1 MSARWLSRV
10 RLRRDAPAAALAPIL
25 LPTDP
30 DAQAGATHRLLWTLF
45 ADHPERRRD
54 FLWREESRGGLL
66 RPGRASFLVLSARAP
81 ADRHD
86 LFELETKPFEP
97 ALEPGDRLGFS
108 LRANP
113 IVTRADPRTGRPRR
127 HDVVM
132 DRLHA
137 LPKGARADGRLA
149 ATLAAGRAWL
159 ADQGARNGFRLPL
172 NAAGEPVLRVDGYDQ
187 VQVTRGRGQKAIMF
201 SVLDLEG
208 MLEVVAP
215 DSFLEALA
223 RGFGKAK
230 AFGCGL
236 MLIRRA

>member
-1 MSARWLSRV
+1 M
-10 RLRRDAPAAALAPIL
+10 
-25 LPTDP
+25 
-30 DAQAGATHRLLWTLF
+30 
-45 ADHPERRRD
+45 
-54 FLWREESRGGLL
+54 
-66 RPGRASFLVLSARAP
+66 
-81 ADRHD
+81 
-86 LFELETKPFEP
+86 
-97 ALEPGDRLGFS
+97 
-108 LRANP
+108 
-113 IVTRADPRTGRPRR
+113 
-127 HDVVM
+127 VM
-132 DRLHA
+132 DRLLA

-187 VQVTRGRGQKAIMF
+187 VRVTRGRGQKAIRF